1 MIQITKN
8 RNYAHCSLAVLVLA
22 IVLQIYSLTAL
33 NESIE
38 VAVTRPLA
46 FFLKSKVVKEDLDP
60 RIKIFAM
67 DDRTV
72 SGLGTLD
79 LDLATWSSVIEAVSR
94 RLPKAVFIDKLFD
107 KIYSSEEISAF
118 KAVSPTWYAP
128 IYPIVFVYPGKIP
141 FRTTISDLKFP
152 TQLQSL
158 TSERFP
164 TLPSSNLS
172 LYGAVPE
179 LLSSFNAA
187 GHTVYNGDGKGSLL
201 FRTEDGQVVPHLGLL
216 GANTIA
222 FDSGLLINNIKV
234 PSDKNFEFIVSFLPK
249 DRFLKRSFSLLEVV
263 TAAQKSKKITPINE
277 GDFVFILPAMFTGN
291 TDWRE
296 TPFGSMPGGYYGI
309 SVLNSVLTGNWIR
322 NIKDPGFAILL
333 GSLLLIFLGYKSSPT
348 RLIALTSVLIVGVLV
363 AALLLFV
370 FANILISWLPLTV
383 GMTMNLVI
391 LVIGINQDAS
401 LEKLR
406 LDGELATAKIVHH
419 TFFPPVKF
427 SSKHLELV
435 SFYESS
441 TECGGDWWMH
451 STVSSEVEYVLI
463 GDAVGH
469 GVPAALV
476 ASVAFAVNSTF
487 KQLKNKDRLAMPGPS
502 EFLDILGS
510 VLESMKSRNAVMT
523 FQVAKFDFVAGTM
536 ELANAGHTFP
546 VILPENEQD
555 DRLKPGKKTI
565 TVRLSGNPLGLDI
578 KSEYKVKSTNL
589 RPGDR
594 IVFYS
599 DGIIE
604 NRGGNDSS
612 PLKLAGLTAIIE
624 TAAKSD
630 IESMKKDILKGYLA
644 HVGKVPRDDDATLVC
659 VGYQKLT

>member
-1 MIQITKN
+1 MIQISKN
-8 RNYAHCSLAVLVLA
+8 RNYVHCSVAVLVLA
-22 IVLQIYSLTAL
+22 IVIQIFSLTAL
-33 NESIE
+33 NESVE

-46 FFLKSKVVKEDLDP
+46 FFLKSKVIKEDLDP

-67 DDRTV
+67 DDRAV

-79 LDLATWSSVIEAVSR
+79 LDLATWSSVITAVSQR
-94 RLPKAVFIDKLFD
+94 QPKAVFIDKLFD
-107 KIYSSEEISAF
+107 KIYSPEDIAEF
-118 KAVSPTWYAP
+118 KSVSQTWQAP
-128 IYPIVFVYPGKIP
+128 IYPIVFVYPGKIS
-141 FRTTISDLKFP
+141 FRTAISDLKFP

-158 TSERFP
+158 ASEQFHS
-164 TLPSSNLS
+164 LPSSNLN

-179 LLSSFNAA
+179 LLSSFSAA
-187 GHTVYNGDGKGSLL
+187 GHTVYNGDGKGSFL
-201 FRTEDGQVVPHLGLL
+201 FKTDDGQVVPHLGLL
-216 GANTIA
+216 GASTIV
-222 FDSGLLINNIKV
+222 FERGLLVNNIKV
-234 PSDKNFEFIVSFLPK
+234 PSDKNFEFIVNFLPK

-263 TAAQKSKKITPINE
+263 TAAQKNKKITPVNE

-296 TPFGSMPGGYYGI
+296 TPFGSMPGGYFGI

-333 GSLLLIFLGYKSSPT
+333 CSFLLIFLGYKSSPT

-363 AALLLFV
+363 AAFLLFV
-370 FANILISWLPLTV
+370 FANILVSWLPLTI
-383 GMTMNLVI
+383 GMTASLVI

-401 LEKLR
+401 LEKVR
-406 LDGELATAKIVHH
+406 LDSELATAKIVHH

-427 SSKHLELV
+427 SSKHLDLV

-451 STVSSEVEYVLI
+451 STVSSDVEYVLI

-476 ASVAFAVNSTF
+476 ASVAFAVNSTM
-487 KQLKNKDRLAMPGPS
+487 KKLKDKDRLAMPGPS

-523 FQVAKFDFVAGTM
+523 FQVAKFDFVAGTL

-555 DRLKPGKKTI
+555 DRLKPGKKSI
-565 TVRLSGNPLGLDI
+565 TLRLSGNPLGLDL

-604 NRGGNDSS
+604 NRGGKDLS

-624 TAAKSD
+624 SSANLD
-630 IESMKKDILKGYLA
+630 LESLKKDILKGYLA
-644 HVGKVPRDDDATLVC
+644 HVGKISPDDDATLVC
-659 VGYQKLT
+659 VGYHKLA